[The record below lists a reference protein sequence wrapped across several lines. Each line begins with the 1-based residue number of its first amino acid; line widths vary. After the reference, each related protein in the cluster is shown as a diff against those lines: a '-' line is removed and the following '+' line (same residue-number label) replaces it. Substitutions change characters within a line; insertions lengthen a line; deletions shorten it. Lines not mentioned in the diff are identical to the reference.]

1 MHDKAA
7 SSSQGVPIGN
17 EAFAVKLSDLHP
29 GGQAPSVP
37 FALPTHNSSDV
48 SLNIDELRMLQTLGG
63 QVVMPS
69 GVLSSTGVSSSSL
82 QAPRDFP
89 AHSTPCLAHTPPPLG
104 TGVTQS
110 LFDLLD
116 LHKFGEPVIWPPGF
130 DAQKAEHFVQDY
142 KQAICVCQLYG
153 YSSP

>member
-1 MHDKAA
+1 MFCLLSNPHDRR
-7 SSSQGVPIGN
+7 
-17 EAFAVKLSDLHP
+17 KLRS
-29 GGQAPSVP
+29 ACVR
-37 FALPTHNSSDV
+37 NSG
-48 SLNIDELRMLQTLGG
+48 E
-63 QVVMPS
+63 
-69 GVLSSTGVSSSSL
+69 SL

-110 LFDLLD
+110 LVDLLD

-130 DAQKAEHFVQDY
+130 DAQKAKHFVQDY